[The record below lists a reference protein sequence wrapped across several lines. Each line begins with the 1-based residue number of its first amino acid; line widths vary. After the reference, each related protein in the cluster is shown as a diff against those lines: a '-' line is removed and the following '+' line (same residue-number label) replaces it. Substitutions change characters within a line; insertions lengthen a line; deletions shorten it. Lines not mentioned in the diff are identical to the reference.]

1 MITCIE
7 LNELFDYKDGNLYWK
22 KTCSKKIKIGSK
34 AGSSNSL
41 GYIQVKI
48 NKKRYLIHRIIFA
61 IHKGFFPQYV
71 DHINHKRNDNRIEN
85 LREATNSQNKYNIN
99 KPITN
104 TTGSKNVYFYP
115 LKNKYQVKIIVNK
128 ISKSFGYY
136 KDLELADLVAQEAR
150 NKYLGEFACHN

>member
-1 MITCIE
+1 VITCTE

-22 KTCSKKIKIGSK
+22 KTFNKKIKIGSK
-34 AGSSNSL
+34 AGTSNSL
-41 GYIQVKI
+41 GYLQVSI
-48 NKKRYLIHRIIFA
+48 NKKKYLIHRIIFA
-61 IHKGFFPQYV
+61 MHKGFFPKFV
-71 DHINHKRNDNRIEN
+71 DHINHNRSDNCIEN
-85 LREATNSQNKYNIN
+85 LREATISQNHYNIK

-104 TTGSKNVYFYP
+104 TTGFKNVYFYP

-136 KDLELADLVAQEAR
+136 KELELASLVAQEAR